1 MIDFPLNTLGVSHKI
16 VSQFVKPGDF
26 CIDATAGRG
35 RDTVFLCELVGE
47 TGKVLAFDI
56 QPSAIEQTR
65 TRVAEAG
72 FSSVAEVILDSHS
85 NLAQYA
91 QPESVDCIL
100 FNFGWLPG
108 GDHSV
113 FTHPETSIPAILAG
127 LELLKPDGLMSLC
140 IYYGG
145 ASGYEERDA
154 LLEFLKT
161 IDNKRFTVIVA
172 PFYNRDGDPPIPVFI
187 FKR

>member
-65 TRVAEAG
+65 ARVEESG
-72 FSSVAEVILDSHS
+72 FSSVAEVILASLR
-85 NLAQYA
+85 NLAQ
-91 QPESVDCIL
+91 
-100 FNFGWLPG
+100 
-108 GDHSV
+108 
-113 FTHPETSIPAILAG
+113 
-127 LELLKPDGLMSLC
+127 
-140 IYYGG
+140 
-145 ASGYEERDA
+145 
-154 LLEFLKT
+154 
-161 IDNKRFTVIVA
+161 
-172 PFYNRDGDPPIPVFI
+172 
-187 FKR
+187 